1 LWRARERQAIG
12 RAHLC
17 GDPATFA
24 APARF
29 PMSRRRRL
37 LPVARIGVRDVKPK
51 RSSFKMDISVGFRH
65 GHRNVNVEPTI

>member
-1 LWRARERQAIG
+1 LWRAGERQAIG
-12 RAHLC
+12 RSHLS

-24 APARF
+24 ARARF
-29 PMSRRRRL
+29 PMSRRQRL

-51 RSSFKMDISVGFRH
+51 RSFKMDISVGFRH